1 MMSSPELP
9 KMGGG
14 KKGRKAAGKKKGRKL
29 KKGAKPKKVRKVRKV
44 KGKKGKKP
52 ARRGRKSRYG
62 EEEFEEEFEEEY
74 EEEYEGEEYEGE
86 EYEGEEYEYYYE
98 EEYADE
104 DYEEEYEDEGYTMVP
119 GTYMTDKYMEL
130 HPGYFG
136 SAQGQSASLTK
147 TGKPTKPPTAGV
159 SLFQN
164 PFRNPFQ
171 GNADDAMMLSPMV
184 EYEKSTGVPMNFA
197 VVILAILFISFVM
210 MRK

>member
-1 MMSSPELP
+1 MFSAPALP
-9 KMGGG
+9 SMPKGKGKKPKKGG
-14 KKGRKAAGKKKGRKL
+14 KPEKGGKPKKGLKL
-29 KKGAKPKKVRKVRKV
+29 KKGAKT
-44 KGKKGKKP
+44 KKGKP

-62 EEEFEEEFEEEY
+62 EEEYADED
-74 EEEYEGEEYEGE
+74 
-86 EYEGEEYEYYYE
+86 YE

-136 SAQGQSASLTK
+136 AAQGQSASLTK
-147 TGKPTKPPTAGV
+147 TGKPSKPPTAGV

-164 PFRNPFQ
+164 PFG
-171 GNADDAMMLSPMV
+171 GNADAAMMLSPMV
-184 EYEKSTGVPMNFA
+184 EYEKSAGIPMNFA
-197 VVILAILFISFVM
+197 VVILAILFISFVL

>member
-1 MMSSPELP
+1 MP
-9 KMGGG
+9 
-14 KKGRKAAGKKKGRKL
+14 KGRKL

-62 EEEFEEEFEEEY
+62 EEEFE
-74 EEEYEGEEYEGE
+74 EEYEGE

-164 PFRNPFQ
+164 PFG
-171 GNADDAMMLSPMV
+171 GNTDDAMMLSPMV
-184 EYEKSTGVPMNFA
+184 EYEKSTGVPMNLA
-197 VVILAILFISFVM
+197 VVLLAILFISFVM

>member
-1 MMSSPELP
+1 MFSAPALP
-9 KMGGG
+9 SMPKGKGKKPKKGG
-14 KKGRKAAGKKKGRKL
+14 KPEKGGKPKKGLKL
-29 KKGAKPKKVRKVRKV
+29 KKGAKT
-44 KGKKGKKP
+44 KKGKP

-62 EEEFEEEFEEEY
+62 EEEYADED
-74 EEEYEGEEYEGE
+74 
-86 EYEGEEYEYYYE
+86 YE

-136 SAQGQSASLTK
+136 AAQGQSASLTK
-147 TGKPTKPPTAGV
+147 TGKPSKPPTAGV

-164 PFRNPFQ
+164 PFG
-171 GNADDAMMLSPMV
+171 GNADAAMMLSPMV
-184 EYEKSTGVPMNFA
+184 EYEKSAGIPMNFA

>member
-1 MMSSPELP
+1 MFSAPALP
-9 KMGGG
+9 SMPKGKGKKPKKGG
-14 KKGRKAAGKKKGRKL
+14 KPEKGGKPKKGLKL
-29 KKGAKPKKVRKVRKV
+29 KKGAKT
-44 KGKKGKKP
+44 KKGKP

-62 EEEFEEEFEEEY
+62 
-74 EEEYEGEEYEGE
+74 
-86 EYEGEEYEYYYE
+86 E

-136 SAQGQSASLTK
+136 AAQGQSASLTK

-164 PFRNPFQ
+164 PFG
-171 GNADDAMMLSPMV
+171 GNADAAMMLSPMV
-184 EYEKSTGVPMNFA
+184 EYEKSAGIPMNFA

>member
-1 MMSSPELP
+1 MFSAPALP
-9 KMGGG
+9 SMPKGKGKKPKKGG
-14 KKGRKAAGKKKGRKL
+14 KPEKGGKPKKGLKL
-29 KKGAKPKKVRKVRKV
+29 KKGAKT
-44 KGKKGKKP
+44 KKGKP

-62 EEEFEEEFEEEY
+62 EEEYADEDY
-74 EEEYEGEEYEGE
+74 EEEYADED
-86 EYEGEEYEYYYE
+86 YE

-136 SAQGQSASLTK
+136 AAQGQSASLTK

-164 PFRNPFQ
+164 PFG
-171 GNADDAMMLSPMV
+171 GNADAAMMLSPMV
-184 EYEKSTGVPMNFA
+184 EYEKSAGIPMNFA

>member
-1 MMSSPELP
+1 MP
-9 KMGGG
+9 KGKGKKPKKGG
-14 KKGRKAAGKKKGRKL
+14 KPEKGGKPKKGLKL
-29 KKGAKPKKVRKVRKV
+29 KKGAKT
-44 KGKKGKKP
+44 KKGKP

-62 EEEFEEEFEEEY
+62 EEEYADED
-74 EEEYEGEEYEGE
+74 
-86 EYEGEEYEYYYE
+86 YE

-136 SAQGQSASLTK
+136 AAQGQSASLTK
-147 TGKPTKPPTAGV
+147 TGKPSKPPTAGV

-164 PFRNPFQ
+164 PFG
-171 GNADDAMMLSPMV
+171 GNADAAMMLSPMV
-184 EYEKSTGVPMNFA
+184 EYEKSAGIPMNFA
-197 VVILAILFISFVM
+197 VVILAILFISFVL

>member
-1 MMSSPELP
+1 MFSAPALP
-9 KMGGG
+9 SMPKGKGKKPKKGG
-14 KKGRKAAGKKKGRKL
+14 KPEKGGKPKKGLKL
-29 KKGAKPKKVRKVRKV
+29 KKGAKT
-44 KGKKGKKP
+44 KKGKP

-62 EEEFEEEFEEEY
+62 EEEYADEDY
-74 EEEYEGEEYEGE
+74 EEEYADED
-86 EYEGEEYEYYYE
+86 YE

-136 SAQGQSASLTK
+136 AAQGQSASLTK
-147 TGKPTKPPTAGV
+147 TGKPSKPPTAGV

-164 PFRNPFQ
+164 PFG
-171 GNADDAMMLSPMV
+171 GNADAAMMLSPMV
-184 EYEKSTGVPMNFA
+184 EYEKSTGAPMNFA
-197 VVILAILFISFVM
+197 VVILAILFISFVL

>member
-1 MMSSPELP
+1 MFSAPALP

-14 KKGRKAAGKKKGRKL
+14 KKGRKASG
-29 KKGAKPKKVRKVRKV
+29 
-44 KGKKGKKP
+44 KGKKASGKGPKT
-52 ARRGRKSRYG
+52 GRKSRYG
-62 EEEFEEEFEEEY
+62 
-74 EEEYEGEEYEGE
+74 
-86 EYEGEEYEYYYE
+86 E

-136 SAQGQSASLTK
+136 AAQGQSASLTK

-164 PFRNPFQ
+164 PFG
-171 GNADDAMMLSPMV
+171 GNADAAMMLSPMV
-184 EYEKSTGVPMNFA
+184 EYEKSAGIPMNFA
-197 VVILAILFISFVM
+197 VVILAILFISFVL

>member
-1 MMSSPELP
+1 MFSAPALP
-9 KMGGG
+9 SMPKGKGKKPKKGG
-14 KKGRKAAGKKKGRKL
+14 KPEKGGKPKKGLKL
-29 KKGAKPKKVRKVRKV
+29 KKGAKT
-44 KGKKGKKP
+44 KKGKP

-62 EEEFEEEFEEEY
+62 
-74 EEEYEGEEYEGE
+74 
-86 EYEGEEYEYYYE
+86 E

-136 SAQGQSASLTK
+136 AAQGQSASLTK
-147 TGKPTKPPTAGV
+147 TGKPSKPPTAGV

-164 PFRNPFQ
+164 PFG
-171 GNADDAMMLSPMV
+171 GNADAAMMLSPMV
-184 EYEKSTGVPMNFA
+184 EYEKSAGIPMNFA
-197 VVILAILFISFVM
+197 VVILAILFISFVL

>member
-1 MMSSPELP
+1 MFSAPALP
-9 KMGGG
+9 SMPKGKGKKPKKGG
-14 KKGRKAAGKKKGRKL
+14 KPEKGGKPKKGLKL
-29 KKGAKPKKVRKVRKV
+29 KKGAKT
-44 KGKKGKKP
+44 KKGKP

-62 EEEFEEEFEEEY
+62 
-74 EEEYEGEEYEGE
+74 
-86 EYEGEEYEYYYE
+86 E

-136 SAQGQSASLTK
+136 AAQGQSASLTK

-164 PFRNPFQ
+164 PFG
-171 GNADDAMMLSPMV
+171 GNADAAMMLSPMV
-184 EYEKSTGVPMNFA
+184 EYEKSAGIPMNFA
-197 VVILAILFISFVM
+197 VVILAILFISFVL